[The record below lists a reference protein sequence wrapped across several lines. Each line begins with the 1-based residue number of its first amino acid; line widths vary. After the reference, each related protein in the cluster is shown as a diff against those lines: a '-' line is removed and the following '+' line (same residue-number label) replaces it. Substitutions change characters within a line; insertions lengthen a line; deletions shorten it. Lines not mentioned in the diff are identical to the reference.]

1 MSKLNE
7 LIQFADY
14 LGQGRKEER
23 RYQNQQAIQMAQ
35 IGEKK
40 LMERKVV
47 QSQQFLNNAVK
58 SFSQS
63 GWQED
68 ENGNLI
74 YSNEGPNKEEVMGK
88 YLSEMDSIGQAGDRF
103 MLGQNLG
110 QVNSQNIANDARKL
124 QGVMATWD
132 AKPEN
137 VESKNAFFGNKYEND
152 RKAYLESINAS
163 GLYRKMQGLEGGA
176 AKAMELTGLAPDSF
190 NEKPDSWLQF
200 AKDNKMVTGLSGA
213 GTVATGALA
222 YKGISSAITSM
233 GESIARGE
241 ELITSKGKGKELVA
255 KLTKD
260 LEKLKLGGSA
270 ADAKHAAKLEKFLA
284 MVTKRG
290 YIDNASRI
298 SLSKVASNFP
308 GGEAVKTGKVALDAA
323 EKALKG
329 LGDPTTTSNVL
340 RFMKKIPKLGAT
352 LGIGIAGYQIA
363 RKLTSGL
370 TDVAVGEKDS
380 TAGKIAG
387 VAGGSAGALG
397 TAAAVKAAF
406 KTIGDNISKKGTRWA
421 LTRVMKR
428 GGPALAAKFILKA
441 GLGGIAAPTTSGI
454 GTVGAAIWIASDAF
468 EIAKILSEDE

>member
-1 MSKLNE
+1 MSTARDLM
-7 LIQFADY
+7 QFANS
-14 LGQGRKEER
+14 QFQRQQQKRE
-23 RYQNQQAIQMAQ
+23 YQDKRNMQFAQ
-35 IGEKK
+35 IADAKDKEN
-40 LMERKVV
+40 KVI
-47 QSQQFLNNAVK
+47 QSQRFLNDAVK
-58 SFSQS
+58 SFSQT
-63 GWQED
+63 GWNED
-68 ENGNLI
+68 GTYTNK
-74 YSNEGPNKEEVMGK
+74 SPNKTEAIDG
-88 YLSEMDSIGQAGDRF
+88 YLAKMDSTGQAGDRF
-103 MLGQNLG
+103 MINQQLS
-110 QVNSQNIANDARKL
+110 QVTSSTLMGDAQKLTGKLAQWEAANAHRKDDL
-124 QGVMATWD
+124 KM
-132 AKPEN
+132 
-137 VESKNAFFGNKYEND
+137 FGGTYEKD
-152 RKAYLESINAS
+152 RKAYLKQIGADKLYANLH
-163 GLYRKMQGLEGGA
+163 GLGGT

-190 NEKPDSWLQF
+190 DKKDASWLQF
-200 AKDNKMVTGLSGA
+200 AKDNKLAT
-213 GTVATGALA
+213 TGAA
-222 YKGISSAITSM
+222 IGTAVVGGGVYKGISSVVTTM
-233 GESIARGE
+233 GDAIARGE

-298 SLSKVASNFP
+298 ALSKVASNFP
-308 GGEAVKTGKVALDAA
+308 GGEVVKTGKVALDAA

-352 LGIGIAGYQIA
+352 LGIGIAGYTIA
-363 RKLTSGL
+363 KKLTSGL
-370 TDVAVGEKDS
+370 TDAAVGEEDS
-380 TAGKIAG
+380 KAGKIAG

-441 GLGGIAAPTTSGI
+441 GLGGIATPITSGI
-454 GTVGAAIWIASDAF
+454 GTVGAAIWIASDAY
-468 EIAKILSEDE
+468 EIAKILSEDD